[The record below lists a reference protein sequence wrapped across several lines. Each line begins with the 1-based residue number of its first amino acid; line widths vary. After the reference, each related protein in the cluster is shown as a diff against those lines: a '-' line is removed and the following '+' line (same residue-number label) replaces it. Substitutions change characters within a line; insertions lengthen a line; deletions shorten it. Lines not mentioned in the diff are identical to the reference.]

1 VGEVAPAPQVLNHVL
16 APDDNNGISVAG
28 KNLPFP
34 CEGMQNSSTEAS
46 ASAKYDDD
54 DDDLLLALRE
64 VAFIFAC
71 ARSPITI

>member
-1 VGEVAPAPQVLNHVL
+1 MSWLLTTTG
-16 APDDNNGISVAG
+16 GIIVAG

-54 DDDLLLALRE
+54 DLLLALRE

-71 ARSPITI
+71 AHSPITI